1 MDELEQIQSST
12 AKYEDILASNPGVKL
27 HPFDPE
33 RDKPV
38 KLPNGYEATE
48 YTRTYKDPGSGAF
61 VVIPTIWYTDD
72 GNAVFVGDRAVQ
84 LMQQFEGK
92 TGNKWPRFSSIREA
106 DTYARERSNE
116 GGGNVPRWS
125 NE

>member
-1 MDELEQIQSST
+1 MDELGQIQSST
-12 AKYEDILASNPGVKL
+12 TRYEDILASNPDTKL

-48 YTRTYKDPGSGAF
+48 YTRTYRDPGSGAF

-84 LMQQFEGK
+84 LMQTFESD
-92 TGNKWPRFSSIREA
+92 TGSAWPRFSSIREA
-106 DTYARERSNE
+106 DAYARDRSNR
-116 GGGNVPRWS
+116 GGGNAPRGE
-125 NE
+125 NK